1 MLMSVIKVRR
11 MDELYNNQRG
21 LQIPLASLYSE
32 NEASRT
38 NLVLNWQVDRR
49 SCVETLRSA
58 DTRSSPIG

>member
-1 MLMSVIKVRR
+1 MQTSAIKVRR

-32 NEASRT
+32 NEAGGT
-38 NLVLNWQVDRR
+38 NLVLNWQVDWR